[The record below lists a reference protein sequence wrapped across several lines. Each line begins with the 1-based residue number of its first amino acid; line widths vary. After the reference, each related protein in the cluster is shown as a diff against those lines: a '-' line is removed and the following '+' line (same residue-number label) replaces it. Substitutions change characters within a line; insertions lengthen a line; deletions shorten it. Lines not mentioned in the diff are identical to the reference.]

1 GGEARCQKHCKKRI
15 LEEFLY
21 SEPERLAV
29 ERLLN
34 AGPEAFYST
43 VGAGQSSCFLSPD
56 EVTEIT
62 NWAQDY
68 HLSPHPKEEN
78 GEFGQGLDFGGYSS
92 TYYPAHSDT
101 PAPCLAL
108 GWPESSPWR
117 REDSV
122 RVYTSPPAEGEPSV
136 RELIRRKLQTATQ
149 VCLIMLC
156 IYGHI
161 FNRHTYMPDQKKSCQ
176 TMTGGTVYIGKSFCS
191 RAGRMVAG
199 EMRSKF
205 VLVDLQTVI
214 HGSYSLTWSDAHLH
228 RQLVTVLT
236 GSVVDSFDHEFRIL
250 FAASSPVPEPRIG
263 SCGQIS
269 NHLNN
274 FSDTWFPKHLP
285 FLDTEITN
293 PPSPPSD
300 GQLDWE
306 AMGVISGGCSVPNS
320 PVEPHN
326 DVFLKDKPVLNNMM
340 LEKNPKFVDNFFS
353 NKHMVLDKKR

>member
-1 GGEARCQKHCKKRI
+1 MTDSQEQCLNEDI
-15 LEEFLY
+15 VFLPVSETSPEFLY

-156 IYGHI
+156 IYDCAVIGDLH
-161 FNRHTYMPDQKKSCQ
+161 NAASRGVP
-176 TMTGGTVYIGKSFCS
+176 VYIIINQRSAQENTLVRLRHPNIQVRVLGGKSFCS

-214 HGSYSLTWSDAHLH
+214 HGSYRSASPLYAHLH

-293 PPSPPSD
+293 PPSSTLNRFSGPP
-300 GQLDWE
+300 
-306 AMGVISGGCSVPNS
+306 PPTS
-320 PVEPHN
+320 PT
-326 DVFLKDKPVLNNMM
+326 DNN
-340 LEKNPKFVDNFFS
+340 LS
-353 NKHMVLDKKR
+353 HLLASHR